1 MEGRALF
8 NVQNAMFA
16 AAMAYA
22 SGLKIEGIRHG
33 LRTFDTTFF
42 QAPGRLNVYEE
53 HPFKVIVDYGHN
65 PPAVRAMCDLVE
77 RLDVPGRRLV
87 VLTIPG
93 DRRDEDALEV
103 ARVAASH
110 FDHFIVRRDDN
121 LRRRGPDE
129 IPALLKRGL
138 LEAGVPEEKISVIP
152 DEQEAVTAGLRM
164 ARPGDLLLMFAESL
178 TRTWKQVIY
187 FRPEGSSGPTP
198 SARAA
203 EAGIELPRE
212 APTPVPPLGVV
223 NEPLPAALAFPEG
236 ARIIRDERGVR
247 LAREDTED

>member
-1 MEGRALF
+1 
-8 NVQNAMFA
+8 
-16 AAMAYA
+16 
-22 SGLKIEGIRHG
+22 
-33 LRTFDTTFF
+33 
-42 QAPGRLNVYEE
+42 
-53 HPFKVIVDYGHN
+53 VILDYGHN
-65 PPAVRAMCDLVE
+65 PAAIEAMCKLVE
-77 RLDVPGRRLV
+77 RLEPKGKRII
-87 VLTIPG
+87 VLAAPG
-93 DRRDEDALEV
+93 DRRDEDVREI
-103 ARVAASH
+103 ARIAAGR
-110 FDHFIVRRDDN
+110 FDHYIVRRDDN

-138 LEAGVPEEKISVIP
+138 LAAGVPEERISVIP
-152 DEQEAVTAGLRM
+152 DEQEAVEAGLRM

-203 EAGIELPRE
+203 EAGVEPPRQ
-212 APTPVPPLGVV
+212 APTPVPPLGVAD
-223 NEPLPAALAFPEG
+223 EPLPAALAFPEG